1 MHIPCLHCES
11 SLWVW
16 GQDSAFEET
25 GWLMWGWLG
34 VAVICK
40 VPGPA
45 AAFSGLCLLTRVSP
59 PCSPPR
65 GHPLPV
71 FTEPTRGLGERGSPP
86 WLESHTHP
94 FLMCH
99 QPQRAHSAA
108 RADPGAWSPGG
119 HDQARRRMTARC
131 LQPAR
136 DLGIRR
142 HQKPCGPL
150 SGPFLSLWRRK
161 LVFKKLISPEAG
173 Q

>member
-108 RADPGAWSPGG
+108 RAGPGARSPAWSRPDQKGDSQVFNQPGTWELKG
-119 HDQARRRMTARC
+119 TRSH
-131 LQPAR
+131 
-136 DLGIRR
+136 LGLC
-142 HQKPCGPL
+142 QD
-150 SGPFLSLWRRK
+150 PF
-161 LVFKKLISPEAG
+161 
-173 Q
+173 